1 MYNEI
6 TKKLANRVLVTEQL
20 RRNQVASEFEAISQ
34 ALPKAYL
41 LIGENDSNLG
51 EEQLEMSKPEILSNP

>member
-6 TKKLANRVLVTEQL
+6 TKKLANRVLNIEQQ
-20 RRNQVASEFEAISQ
+20 RRNQVASEFEAKSQ

-41 LIGENDSNLG
+41 LIADNDSNLG
-51 EEQLEMSKPEILSNP
+51 EELEMSKPEILSNP

>member
-6 TKKLANRVLVTEQL
+6 TKKLANRVLFTEQN
-20 RRNQVASEFEAISQ
+20 RKNQVASELEAISQ

-41 LIGENDSNLG
+41 LIGENDGNLG
-51 EEQLEMSKPEILSNP
+51 EDFEMSKPEILSNP